1 MSIQNSNDKKAIT
14 STSTLTSTPPGR
26 SRALTSAIAQLA
38 TASNH
43 LVVSVKIENPVLI
56 LIEDPT
62 ERGSGGLL
70 AGMTAFICFNQD
82 TEALG
87 LSSRESLQVSANS
100 LDLSILKNVEVTFY
114 HFFLCVC
121 RQYFLVIISFTCYYY
136 FKKNTQTHTYIYV
149 YTE

>member
-1 MSIQNSNDKKAIT
+1 MSIHSSHDKKAIT
-14 STSTLTSTPPGR
+14 STSTSTPPGR

-114 HFFLCVC
+114 HFLLLLFFL
-121 RQYFLVIISFTCYYY
+121 SFCYSKFYL
-136 FKKNTQTHTYIYV
+136 FTITLKKK
-149 YTE
+149 